1 MNIPIITGGKALE
14 LAALS
19 CSSNGYASMY
29 SSAMSPFSKTTVDI
43 NKLYVS
49 GSYSNKISDEGEG
62 STEKAEEALLSKT
75 GECLLGGRSKRWSGG
90 AQKGRFQLLL
100 SDRPG
105 TGQQLRGW
113 SSLFSHT
120 SGLVERC
127 QVGG

>member
-62 STEKAEEALLSKT
+62 SIEKAEEALLSKT
-75 GECLLGGRSKRWSGG
+75 GECLLGGGAKGGQEEPKSVCFCPLTVQDPDSSSGG
-90 AQKGRFQLLL
+90 EAL
-100 SDRPG
+100 SFLTR
-105 TGQQLRGW
+105 QA
-113 SSLFSHT
+113 
-120 SGLVERC
+120 
-127 QVGG
+127 